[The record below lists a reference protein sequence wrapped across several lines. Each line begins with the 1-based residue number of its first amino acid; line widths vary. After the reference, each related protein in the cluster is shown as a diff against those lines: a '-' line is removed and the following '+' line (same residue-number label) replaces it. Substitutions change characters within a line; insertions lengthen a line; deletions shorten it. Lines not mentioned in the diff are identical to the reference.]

1 MDQNGSLAFGCHPLC
16 RTHRVRR
23 FAACGLDLEGVGI
36 GNFGLR
42 LFHSQDVSL
51 MVLVWQVGAVCVL
64 AAMAA
69 LAGRY
74 VLNWRSIIST
84 KDRSVLLH
92 PS

>member
-1 MDQNGSLAFGCHPLC
+1 MASF
-16 RTHRVRR
+16 V
-23 FAACGLDLEGVGI
+23 

-42 LFHSQDVSL
+42 LFHSQDVSV

-74 VLNWRSIIST
+74 LLNWRSIITT